1 LIGSVNAE
9 RLARDPELE
18 WMHARKDERHDL
30 VERHAVIL
38 TDLWQ
43 KINEHRRFCHS
54 WQHMKER
61 KLSAM
66 TILLLLLFIA
76 LAYAGISGR
85 GVTDSRD
92 TRFSLWR

>member
-1 LIGSVNAE
+1 
-9 RLARDPELE
+9 
-18 WMHARKDERHDL
+18 
-30 VERHAVIL
+30 
-38 TDLWQ
+38 
-43 KINEHRRFCHS
+43 
-54 WQHMKER
+54 MKER